1 MSRRIGP
8 QAPRIGA
15 HTSIAGSLERSAE
28 QAAALGC
35 NTFQIFSRSPRMWRS
50 GKLDPAAVE
59 RLKDARERFG
69 LTPLVIHGNY
79 LVNLASADPVVRK
92 KSIAAFRDEVNRALA
107 LGAEYLVI
115 HPGSHRGQTL
125 ARAMKTLT
133 ASVAEAVGGIRWN
146 NLELLLEN
154 TAGGGASIGRNF
166 SELAEL
172 RDMIQKKA
180 SLPVGFCLDTAH
192 SYEAGFDVSTPG
204 GLHNTLQLIDKTIGI
219 EAVRVIHA
227 NDSKTTLGS
236 NADRHEHIG
245 KGKIGREAF
254 RRMLHHPKLR
264 GKPFILETP
273 QDKAGGH
280 QRNVRAL
287 KTLLRRRPGNGGNLT
302 KKVYA

>member
-1 MSRRIGP
+1 MSRRTGS

-15 HTSIAGSLERSAE
+15 HASIAGSLERSAE

-35 NTFQIFSRSPRMWRS
+35 NTFQIFSRSPRMWRAR
-50 GKLDPAAVE
+50 KLDPAAVE

-79 LVNLASADPVVRK
+79 LVNLAAADPVVRK
-92 KSIAAFRDEVNRALA
+92 KSIAAFRDEVNRAVA

-125 ARAMKTLT
+125 KRAMKTLA
-133 ASVAEAVGGIRWN
+133 ASVAKAVRGIQWN
-146 NLELLLEN
+146 HLELLLEN
-154 TAGGGASIGRNF
+154 TAGGGASIGRGF
-166 SELAEL
+166 TELAEL

-180 SLPVGFCLDTAH
+180 SVPVGCCIDTAH
-192 SYEAGFDVSTPG
+192 SYEAGFDVSTPS
-204 GLHNTLQLIDKTIGI
+204 GLNKTLRLIDDTIGI

-227 NDSKTTLGS
+227 NDSKTSLGS

-273 QDKAGGH
+273 QDAGGGH
-280 QRNVRAL
+280 QRNVKAL
-287 KTLLRRRPGNGGNLT
+287 KTLARRRAGNGRN
-302 KKVYA
+302 

>member
-1 MSRRIGP
+1 MPRRTGP

-15 HTSIAGSLERSAE
+15 HTSIAGSLERAAE

-35 NTFQIFSRSPRMWRS
+35 DTFQIFSRSPRMWRA
-50 GKLDPAAVE
+50 GQLDPAAVE
-59 RLKDARERFG
+59 RLKEARERFG
-69 LTPLVIHGNY
+69 LAPLVIHGNY
-79 LVNLASADPVVRK
+79 LVNLAAADPIVRK
-92 KSIAAFRDEVNRALA
+92 KSIAAFRDEVNRAVA

-115 HPGSHRGQTL
+115 HPGSHRGQTP
-125 ARAMKTLT
+125 ARAMKTL
-133 ASVAEAVGGIRWN
+133 ANSVAKAVRGIRWN

-154 TAGGGASIGRNF
+154 TAGGGTSIGRDF

-180 SLPVGFCLDTAH
+180 SVPVGFCIDTAH
-192 SYEAGFDVSTPG
+192 SYEAGFDVSTSR
-204 GLHNTLQLIDKTIGI
+204 GLNNTLRLIDDTIGI

-227 NDSKTTLGS
+227 NDSKTSLGS

-273 QDKAGGH
+273 QDAGGGH
-280 QRNVRAL
+280 QRNVKAL
-287 KTLLRRRPGNGGNLT
+287 KTLLRRLPGNGRN
-302 KKVYA
+302 

>member
-1 MSRRIGP
+1 VSRRIGP

-15 HTSIAGSLERSAE
+15 HTSIAGSLERAAE
-28 QAAALGC
+28 EAAALGC

-69 LTPLVIHGNY
+69 LTPLVVHGNY
-79 LVNLASADPVVRK
+79 LVNLAAADAVVRQ
-92 KSIAAFRDEVNRALA
+92 KSIAAFRDEVNRALT

-125 ARAMKTLT
+125 TRAMKTLA
-133 ASVAEAVGGIRWN
+133 ASVAKAVRGIRWN
-146 NLELLLEN
+146 HLELLLEN
-154 TAGGGASIGRNF
+154 TAGGGASIGRDF

-172 RDMIQKKA
+172 REMIQKKA
-180 SLPVGFCLDTAH
+180 SLPVGFCIDTAH

-204 GLHNTLQLIDKTIGI
+204 GLHKTLRLIDETIGI

-227 NDSKTTLGS
+227 NDSKTALGS

-254 RRMLHHPKLR
+254 RRMLHHAKLR

-273 QDKAGGH
+273 QDEGSGH
-280 QRNVRAL
+280 RRNVKAL
-287 KTLLRRRPGNGGNLT
+287 KTLLRCPAGDGRN
-302 KKVYA
+302 

>member
-1 MSRRIGP
+1 MPRRIGP
-8 QAPRIGA
+8 KAPRIGA
-15 HTSIAGSLERSAE
+15 HTSIAGSLERAAE
-28 QAAALGC
+28 EAAALGC

-59 RLKDARERFG
+59 RLKEARERLG

-79 LVNLASADPVVRK
+79 LVNLAAADPVVRQ
-92 KSIAAFRDEVNRALA
+92 KSVAAFRDEVNRALT
-107 LGAEYLVI
+107 LGTEYLVI

-125 ARAMKTLT
+125 KRAMKTLA
-133 ASVAEAVGGIRWN
+133 ASVSKAVRGMRWN
-146 NLELLLEN
+146 HLELLLEN

-172 RDMIQKKA
+172 RELIQKNA
-180 SLPVGFCLDTAH
+180 SLPVGFCIDTAH
-192 SYEAGFDVSTPG
+192 CYEAGFDVSTPG
-204 GLHNTLQLIDKTIGI
+204 GLGSTLRLIDETIGI

-227 NDSKTTLGS
+227 NDSKTALGS

-254 RRMLHHPKLR
+254 RRMLHHPKLC

-273 QDKAGGH
+273 QDQSSGH
-280 QRNVRAL
+280 RRNVRAL
-287 KTLLRRRPGNGGNLT
+287 KTLLRYPPGSRGN
-302 KKVYA
+302 

>member
-15 HTSIAGSLERSAE
+15 HTSIAGSLERAAE
-28 QAAALGC
+28 EAAALGC
-35 NTFQIFSRSPRMWRS
+35 NTFQIFSRSPRKWQA

-59 RLKDARERFG
+59 RLKEARERFG

-79 LVNLASADPVVRK
+79 LVNLAAADPVVRG

-125 ARAMKTLT
+125 KRAMKTMA
-133 ASVAEAVGGIRWN
+133 ASVAKAVRGIQWN
-146 NLELLLEN
+146 HLELLLEN
-154 TAGGGASIGRNF
+154 TGGGGASIGRDF
-166 SELAEL
+166 LELAEL
-172 RDMIQKKA
+172 RDMIQRKA
-180 SLPVGFCLDTAH
+180 AVPVGFCIDTAH
-192 SYEAGFDVSTPG
+192 SYEAGFDVSTPA
-204 GLHNTLQLIDKTIGI
+204 GLNNTLRLIDKTIGVD
-219 EAVRVIHA
+219 AVRVIHA
-227 NDSKTTLGS
+227 NDSKTALGS
-236 NADRHEHIG
+236 NSDRHEHIG

>member
-15 HTSIAGSLERSAE
+15 HTSIAGSLERAAE
-28 QAAALGC
+28 EAAALGC
-35 NTFQIFSRSPRMWRS
+35 NTFQIFSRSPRMWQA

-59 RLKDARERFG
+59 RLKEARERFG

-79 LVNLASADPVVRK
+79 LVNLAAADPVVRG

-125 ARAMKTLT
+125 KRAMKTMA
-133 ASVAEAVGGIRWN
+133 ASVAKAVRGIQWN
-146 NLELLLEN
+146 HLELLLEN
-154 TAGGGASIGRNF
+154 TAGGGASIGRDF
-166 SELAEL
+166 LELAEL
-172 RDMIQKKA
+172 RDMIQRKA
-180 SLPVGFCLDTAH
+180 AVPVGFCIDTAH
-192 SYEAGFDVSTPG
+192 SYEAGFDVSTPA
-204 GLHNTLQLIDKTIGI
+204 GLNNTLRLIDKTIGVD
-219 EAVRVIHA
+219 AVRVIHA
-227 NDSKTTLGS
+227 NDSKTALGS

-245 KGKIGREAF
+245 KGQIGSEAF

-273 QDKAGGH
+273 QDEGSGH
-280 QRNVRAL
+280 QRNVRVL
-287 KTLLRRRPGNGGNLT
+287 KTLLRRRAGSGGN
-302 KKVYA
+302 